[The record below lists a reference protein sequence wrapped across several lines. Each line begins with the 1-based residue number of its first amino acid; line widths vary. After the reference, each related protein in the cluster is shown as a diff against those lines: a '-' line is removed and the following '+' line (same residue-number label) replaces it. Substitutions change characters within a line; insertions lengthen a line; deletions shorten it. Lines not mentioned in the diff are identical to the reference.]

1 MTIDLWVVTY
11 ENVNGGEPE
20 VYKTAENAHDIMRL
34 TLIAYG
40 ERYGFDS
47 EEIDLALKDMSNE
60 FDDKLEEDYFGGQ
73 IGECGVYAYK
83 RTLEI

>member
-1 MTIDLWVVTY
+1 MTVEFWVVTY
-11 ENVNGGEPE
+11 ENANGGEPE

-73 IGECGVYAYK
+73 IGECKVSADK
-83 RTLEI
+83 RALEI

>member
-11 ENVNGGEPE
+11 DNANGGEPE
-20 VYKTAENAHDIMRL
+20 VYETAENAHDIMRL
-34 TLIAYG
+34 TLIDYG

-47 EEIDLALKDMSNE
+47 EEIELALKDMSIDFNNR
-60 FDDKLEEDYFGGQ
+60 LENDYFGGQ

>member
-1 MTIDLWVVTY
+1 MTVDLWVVDY
-11 ENVNGGEPE
+11 DNANGEEPE
-20 VYKTAENAHDIMRL
+20 VYETAENAYNNMRL

-47 EEIDLALKDMSNE
+47 EEVDLALKDMANE
-60 FDDKLEEDYFGGQ
+60 FDDRFENDYFGGQ

-83 RTLEI
+83 KSVRI